1 MQEFACISIATGLC
15 LLPLVANL
23 CLALVLFESGIAAG
37 RKLVLPSSAEK
48 AGEAGRP
55 LRFRSLRVPPA
66 DRERERKFFPL
77 GVLGRDIPPE
87 LWLRCRDDDLRLGK
101 ERPRVAGAEMM

>member
-1 MQEFACISIATGLC
+1 MYF
-15 LLPLVANL
+15 PV
-23 CLALVLFESGIAAG
+23 V
-37 RKLVLPSSAEK
+37 AEK
-48 AGEAGRP
+48 AGEAERP
-55 LRFRSLRVPPA
+55 LRFRFLRVPPT